1 MTDCSDAEALA
12 DFLRWV
18 LLDSNAEQL
27 ANRYAEFLPLF
38 LFQGARLVVDLVS
51 NCPFPHHRQGYALA
65 RESGV
70 LRSQILDQLKAFT
83 CDDNPVSVLATCIND
98 GDLCSSEGTCNNGVC
113 VCNSTRTGAYCERI
127 ITDSSSDTT
136 TILLG
141 ATPQFPIPPCNRRLC
156 ILIFPPPNPMQP

>member
-1 MTDCSDAEALA
+1 MPSSSPTGMPNSFPCSFFKVHAL
-12 DFLRWV
+12 
-18 LLDSNAEQL
+18 LLT
-27 ANRYAEFLPLF
+27 
-38 LFQGARLVVDLVS
+38 VS

-98 GDLCSSEGTCNNGVC
+98 GDLCSSEGTCNSGVC

-141 ATPQFPIPPCNRRLC
+141 ATPQFPMPTCNRRLC
-156 ILIFPPPNPMQP
+156 LLIFSPSNPMQPLSSQRLWSSC